1 MELLLNI
8 LWLMLALPAIWL
20 WRRDPACARSS
31 LRLGYLCP
39 VVLLGC
45 ILVLLFPVVSA
56 TDDLHAMRQEME
68 ESSPS
73 RRVVRQLGSDKSQS
87 GLSGLG
93 TSPAHVVCLSW
104 FSPGSETCG
113 LILTK
118 PTRLPETAQLATW
131 ACRAPPRSQLS

>member
-20 WRRDPACARSS
+20 WRRDPAYARSS
-31 LRLGYLCP
+31 RRLGYLCP

-73 RRVVRQLGSDKSQS
+73 RRAVKPSGSDKSQS

-93 TSPAHVVCLSW
+93 TFPAHVVYLS
-104 FSPGSETCG
+104 SVPPSNEASGHV
-113 LILTK
+113 LTK
-118 PTRLPETAQLATW
+118 TARLPEAVQLATC
-131 ACRAPPRSQLS
+131 ACRAPPLSQSS